1 MEESLIAR
9 KLFVTAPGL
18 DAVDSKVLRER
29 CEVYGV
35 VEEVISTIENTLFS
49 LFCHQVTLLEEKGY
63 GFVTFARKADALA
76 ALDALSGCL
85 INGKRLIMKRKK
97 RTSGDPSTDF
107 ACGVRFGSHR
117 KPQEYSS
124 TGKYSDIGGGATFA
138 WGTCF
143 TCGRPGHKMQECR
156 IKFSYGK
163 PECVNEDPDEDFK
176 VYVEN
181 LPSDVAWQEVRELF
195 EKEVG
200 KVSYAMPRTLESGGE
215 GCRGII
221 GFERRA
227 DQELAVLKMNGRV
240 FKGKP
245 LLVKNKV
252 GCRAKDNEFGPN
264 FGKGDFRGETCQW
277 CENQGH
283 WCGRSSR
290 ACFSVDWETIYFG
303 QLTRPVDWET
313 LQRAVA
319 SVAAC
324 LAPTY
329 QLKAMEQKLKAD
341 LSKKPKVEE
350 DTRTFGFLHSE

>member
-1 MEESLIAR
+1 MSR

-18 DAVDSKVLRER
+18 GTDDSKILRER

-35 VEEVISTIENTLFS
+35 VEE
-49 LFCHQVTLLEEKGY
+49 VTLLEEKGY

-76 ALDALSGCL
+76 ALDALRGCL

-97 RTSGDPSTDF
+97 RSSGDPSTDF
-107 ACGVRFGSHR
+107 ACGVRFGGHR
-117 KPQEYSS
+117 KPEDGS
-124 TGKYSDIGGGATFA
+124 TVKYSDVGGGATFA

-143 TCGRPGHKMQECR
+143 TCGRKGHKMQECR
-156 IKFSYGK
+156 IKYAYGK
-163 PECVNEDPDEDFK
+163 PVCVNEDPDEDFK
-176 VYVEN
+176 VFVEN
-181 LPSDVAWQEVRELF
+181 LPSDVTWQEVRELF

-227 DQELAVLKMNGRV
+227 DQELAVLKMNGRA
-240 FKGKP
+240 FKGKS

-252 GCRAKDNEFGPN
+252 GCRAKDNEIGPN
-264 FGKGDFRGETCQW
+264 FGKGDLRGETCQW
-277 CENQGH
+277 CEQLGQ
-283 WCGRSSR
+283 WCGRSSKV
-290 ACFSVDWETIYFG
+290 CFAVDWETIFFG

-319 SVAAC
+319 SVASC

-329 QLKAMEQKLKAD
+329 ELKAMEQKLKAD
-341 LSKKPKVEE
+341 LSKKAKVEE
-350 DTRTFGFLHSE
+350 DARKFGFLHSE